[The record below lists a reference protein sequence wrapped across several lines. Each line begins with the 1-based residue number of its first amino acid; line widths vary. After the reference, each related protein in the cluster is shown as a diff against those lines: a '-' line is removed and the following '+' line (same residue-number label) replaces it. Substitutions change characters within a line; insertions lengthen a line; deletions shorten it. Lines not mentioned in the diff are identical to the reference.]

1 MKTLFLLIISLFQL
15 CISYSQVSDEEKLEI
30 ANKWV
35 KENHIP
41 LNTLHKVP
49 QNEILYNCDSTL
61 FRKELRG
68 DTIYFWTSS
77 GEWMQ
82 DLTDKYGKKNL
93 PELIN
98 SNSFGIS
105 SYIKNIASD
114 GRFTTVHLSPHV
126 FLIKK
131 DSLFERVDYY
141 TKPEKFI
148 DSLYDLWSENLGKLM
163 LSDTD
168 TTLKKKN
175 ENILE
180 EIHKY
185 LAYKFRLLFH
195 CSMFKDGKRKFY
207 TSGSRK
213 KCDDVIVLDNF
224 TKNGDKEYYEIRINN
239 DCEKD
244 ATTYAFGIDNNFRL
258 IYWEG
263 CFTEELSKAKAV
275 TKMLSPKCKQ

>member
-1 MKTLFLLIISLFQL
+1 LIISLFQL

-98 SNSFGIS
+98 SNSLASVAILKILLAMVGLQLFTFLHMFFLLKRIHYLKEWITIPS
-105 SYIKNIASD
+105 QKNS
-114 GRFTTVHLSPHV
+114 
-126 FLIKK
+126 LI
-131 DSLFERVDYY
+131 LY
-141 TKPEKFI
+141 TI
-148 DSLYDLWSENLGKLM
+148 CG
-163 LSDTD
+163 
-168 TTLKKKN
+168 LKIWAN
-175 ENILE
+175 
-180 EIHKY
+180 
-185 LAYKFRLLFH
+185 
-195 CSMFKDGKRKFY
+195 
-207 TSGSRK
+207 
-213 KCDDVIVLDNF
+213 
-224 TKNGDKEYYEIRINN
+224 
-239 DCEKD
+239 
-244 ATTYAFGIDNNFRL
+244 
-258 IYWEG
+258 
-263 CFTEELSKAKAV
+263 
-275 TKMLSPKCKQ
+275 